1 MSRIYLL
8 WAVIGSCSLSLA
20 SFIRGIESANP
31 LQAKFALSLAYM
43 IIASVHI
50 WYVKH
55 RLGDKFV
62 YPWYHHK
69 SDPNNPNAE
78 KIFCHWQL
86 IGILVGGT
94 CENGSSLFVLLTFNA
109 AANAGI
115 NQGIGTSIMV
125 AMTVFVTI
133 SSFIFFRERI
143 SVP

>member
-43 IIASVHI
+43 IIASIHI
-50 WYVKH
+50 QYVKH

-62 YPWYHHK
+62 YPWYHR
-69 SDPNNPNAE
+69 SNPTNPISE
-78 KIFCHWQL
+78 KVFCHWQL
-86 IGILVGGT
+86 IGILIGGT
-94 CENGSSLFVLLTFNA
+94 AENGSSLAVLLTFNA

-115 NQGIGTSIMV
+115 N
-125 AMTVFVTI
+125 
-133 SSFIFFRERI
+133 
-143 SVP
+143 